1 MAYASQISLPSWNI
15 SQSLP
20 KKLGGSKSVKYVS
33 LLCVHSKQIK
43 YLEIVDQ
50 SFNYNHTVVLW
61 NLTSLFLPKI
71 IANYGAR
78 NNQGL
83 LSQELYDGFFQLFV
97 INVFIQKLKGMND
110 PVYEPRSTGVQATIA
125 FGQWLESFP

>member
-20 KKLGGSKSVKYVS
+20 KKLGGSKSVKHVS

-71 IANYGAR
+71 IVCT
-78 NNQGL
+78 L
-83 LSQELYDGFFQLFV
+83 LDEIRKLEPIKMELYL
-97 INVFIQKLKGMND
+97 
-110 PVYEPRSTGVQATIA
+110 
-125 FGQWLESFP
+125 